1 MDTNKQVSLCVA
13 VAGMGLFFYFY
24 FLFLIFFMFRS
35 CSALQEGEKEKMFVT
50 ALRPI
55 CLTVGVIAG
64 KMGRVSEV
72 IYSDVCVG
80 VGPSSVGTVGCFSRS
95 LSLFDDHQI
104 SQLADFVFSGWHV

>member
-13 VAGMGLFFYFY
+13 VAGMGLFFIFIFY
-24 FLFLIFFMFRS
+24 FSFFFYVQKLFCFAGGR
-35 CSALQEGEKEKMFVT
+35 KEKMFVT

-80 VGPSSVGTVGCFSRS
+80 VGPEQCGNSGLLFS
-95 LSLFDDHQI
+95 LSQP
-104 SQLADFVFSGWHV
+104 V

>member
-24 FLFLIFFMFRS
+24 FLFLIFFFMFRS

-80 VGPSSVGTVGCFSRS
+80 VGPQQCGNSGVLFS
-95 LSLFDDHQI
+95 LSQP
-104 SQLADFVFSGWHV
+104 V